1 MSTTALNGLR
11 DYLADTL
18 SPNNMLWLAAQ
29 LTEQAAKKKE
39 SQKKP
44 YTIEE
49 LHARIATSEQQS
61 AEGLF
66 QGIISGILT
75 NNGVGMPL
83 LFIVFCFFI
92 LRLGEK

>member
-29 LTEQAAKKKE
+29 LTEQAAKKNE
-39 SQKKP
+39 SQQKP

-49 LHARIATSEQQS
+49 LHARIAISEQQS

-66 QGIISGILT
+66 QDFDKAMDEIEQEFAEEDKKTAMAEAI
-75 NNGVGMPL
+75 
-83 LFIVFCFFI
+83 
-92 LRLGEK
+92 